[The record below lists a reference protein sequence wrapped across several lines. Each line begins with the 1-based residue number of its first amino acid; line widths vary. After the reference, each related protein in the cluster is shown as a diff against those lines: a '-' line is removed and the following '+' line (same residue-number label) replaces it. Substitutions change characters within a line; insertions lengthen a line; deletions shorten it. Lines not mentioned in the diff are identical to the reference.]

1 MNPLLREVQDLVNM
15 VFQRYPD
22 AVRLLGSRRHALLE
36 PRLLPGDRR
45 RRSRAPVRGA
55 SAALAELLD
64 ERPEIAELLR
74 GRTLARTFH

>member
-1 MNPLLREVQDLVNM
+1 MNALLQEVQDLVNM
-15 VFQRYPD
+15 VFQRYPTLCGFS
-22 AVRLLGSRRHALLE
+22 VREDMSFSNLACYPAIAGDEAELLCEEL
-36 PRLLPGDRR
+36 
-45 RRSRAPVRGA
+45 